1 MSATTFHPFPDL
13 PMEIKLQILMTAC
26 TESTFPGHLSPDQG
40 GLHYVNIDTIRTGG
54 GDLLTLRVLDKQDL
68 NDDVGISNKSEYMR
82 NGGLWGACKLSR
94 AIITVKTIF
103 MRHKLIDAHQHDVG
117 SLAILPSRNSD
128 EAHGWIVDLPK
139 TLDELKAENSARG
152 LVATW
157 MEGVASGWVQTPQL
171 YLIDKGTLFV
181 SQTPG
186 YSPVYHDCDG
196 KYIRMYEE
204 WCGDAISAFIHAL
217 DELLSL
223 DKYGDLYKENSPDS
237 WDEDAEEWLEFDIF
251 SNIKVLARFEYAD
264 HKEVSW
270 TAVCN
275 DLYNDDVRGS
285 EHAVTSYGRVYDLTY
300 DDDVGYCVG
309 EFGNPRVLSSSD
321 DDDESGSDD
330 DLGRVE
336 YVKLF

>member
-68 NDDVGISNKSEYMR
+68 NDD
-82 NGGLWGACKLSR
+82 
-94 AIITVKTIF
+94 
-103 MRHKLIDAHQHDVG
+103 
-117 SLAILPSRNSD
+117 
-128 EAHGWIVDLPK
+128 